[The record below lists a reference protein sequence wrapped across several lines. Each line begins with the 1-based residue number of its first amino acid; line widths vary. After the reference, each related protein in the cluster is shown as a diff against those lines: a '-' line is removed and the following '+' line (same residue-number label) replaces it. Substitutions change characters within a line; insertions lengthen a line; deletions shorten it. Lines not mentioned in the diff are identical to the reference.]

1 MRYQI
6 TFEGE
11 SSATAVG
18 AFEEFELHSSQG
30 VTTLVADHPDQAAVH
45 GLINRVG
52 ALGLGLIDFHRVD
65 VVVDESG
72 DWS

>member
-6 TFEGE
+6 IGEGE
-11 SSATAVG
+11 STGAVVS
-18 AFEEFELHSSQG
+18 AFEEFELHPGQG
-30 VTTLVADHPDQAAVH
+30 VTTLVADLPNQAAVH

-52 ALGLGLIDFHRVD
+52 GLGLGLIDFHRVD
-65 VVVDESG
+65 VAVDESG

>member
-11 SSATAVG
+11 SSGTVVG
-18 AFEEFELHSSQG
+18 AFEEFELHSGQG
-30 VTTLVADHPDQAAVH
+30 VTTLVADLPDQAAVH

-52 ALGLGLIDFHRVD
+52 ALGLGLIDVHRLD
-65 VVVDESG
+65 VGADESG
-72 DWS
+72 DGS